1 VVLVKEEKGW
11 LAFFCTDVHV
21 SAAAV
26 LETMADRGAI
36 EQTFKDVKEVWGAQ
50 QQQLRNIYACI
61 GAFNVNLW
69 MYSMVEAWAWS
80 ADAGDL
86 VDRSVSPWATSRGD
100 LRMPTNARR
109 CKKRSCREKS
119 RPLWP
124 VGRPRGIS
132 ARCPSVCLRWLPEAP
147 VRMEP

>member
-1 VVLVKEEKGW
+1 
-11 LAFFCTDVHV
+11 
-21 SAAAV
+21 
-26 LETMADRGAI
+26 MADRGAI

-86 VDRSVSPWATSRGD
+86 VDRSVSPWTTSRGD
-100 LRMPTNARR
+100 LRIADKTQRR
-109 CKKRSCREKS
+109 CKKEV
-119 RPLWP
+119 LQGEIETALA
-124 VGRPRGIS
+124 GRPTKGDFRALS
-132 ARCPSVCLRWLPEAP
+132 QRLLEVAA
-147 VRMEP
+147 